1 MGTPP
6 AQKLLESSLYGY
18 TTCSKAAGSSLYGYT
33 TCSKAAGKQ
42 SVWVHH
48 LLKSC
53 WKQSVW
59 VHHLLKSCWKAV
71 CMGTPPAQK
80 LLESSMYGY
89 TNMFLH
95 RFYNGRHL
103 FCLPIALLD
112 DKLLPEKG
120 LLLRERICF

>member
-6 AQKLLESSLYGY
+6 AQKLLEAVCMGTQPAQKLLQSSLYGY
-18 TTCSKAAGSSLYGYT
+18 TTCSKAVG
-33 TCSKAAGKQ
+33 
-42 SVWVHH
+42 
-48 LLKSC
+48 
-53 WKQSVW
+53 KQSVW

-80 LLESSMYGY
+80 PLEAVCMGTLPAQKLLESSLYGY

-95 RFYNGRHL
+95 RFYYGRHL
-103 FCLPIALLD
+103 FCLLIALLD

-120 LLLRERICF
+120 LLLKERICF